1 MSIRL
6 SRSDITYMIGET
18 YATDKADPFREF
30 AYLMDYVE
38 ARVLDCLPRRINL
51 SENEL
56 RDIAEKTLEIQALS
70 YAYSLLTLETQTG
83 LVRHSVNVI
92 EQLLGERQ
100 AELIAQEIA
109 GEDDS
114 YA

>member
-6 SRSDITYMIGET
+6 SRADITYMIEKT
-18 YATDKADPFREF
+18 YAIDNADPFREHE
-30 AYLMDYVE
+30 YLLDYVE
-38 ARVLDCLPRRINL
+38 DRVLDCLPRRIKL
-51 SENEL
+51 SDDEL

-83 LVRHSVNVI
+83 LVTHSMDVI

-100 AELIAQEIA
+100 AELTAQEIA
-109 GEDDS
+109 GVDDG